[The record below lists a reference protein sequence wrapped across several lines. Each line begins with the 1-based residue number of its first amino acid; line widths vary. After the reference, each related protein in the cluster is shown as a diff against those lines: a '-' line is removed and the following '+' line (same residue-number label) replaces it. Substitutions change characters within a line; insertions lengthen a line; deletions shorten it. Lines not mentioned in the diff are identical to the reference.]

1 MLQSLRLLTC
11 VTTTTN
17 STVASAAA
25 AAAAH
30 FGTAAPIPPHT
41 TATNSLSPGQEPDA
55 VDCVVVGAGTGQ
67 LGVRCSTVCLH
78 QQPGNSQHAQMGS
91 ACWLAAASMRHLQ

>member
-1 MLQSLRLLTC
+1 MLQSLRLLTR

-17 STVASAAA
+17 STAASAAV

-30 FGTAAPIPPHT
+30 FGTGAPVPPHP

-67 LGVRCSTVCLH
+67 LGVRCSSVCLH
-78 QQPGNSQHAQMGS
+78 QR
-91 ACWLAAASMRHLQ
+91 LITASMPRRAAHVRLLPHP